1 MKIFKKIIL
10 VFFFILLIFCV
21 YVQYIKSKF
30 DRVYSQREFHH
41 RYDDLYTSGALN
53 QFKKFAIDN
62 YYFTIQELSK
72 SAYKGKIRL
81 NKLKQYANNDTVV
94 INSINRLIDDGFYDV
109 RIQQQFDINKI
120 EIYFEKI
127 YLIYKNTPTYHCI
140 IYNTRRGY
148 EYQFD
153 KNEDWYFFIVD
164 DKEADLGSFLDPRPK
179 WTLPYFEAFSFFKEN
194 PNYEMD
200 K

>member
-10 VFFFILLIFCV
+10 GLFVVLVFFCV
-21 YVQYIKSKF
+21 YAQYNKSQF
-30 DRVYSQREFHH
+30 DKVYSQREFHH

-62 YYFTIQELSK
+62 YNFKIQELSNN
-72 SAYKGKIRL
+72 AYKGKIRL
-81 NKLKQYANNDTVV
+81 SKLKQYANNDTLV
-94 INSINRLIDDGFYDV
+94 INAIDRLMDNGFYDV
-109 RIQQQFDINKI
+109 KIQQQFDINKY

-127 YLIYKNTPTYHCI
+127 YLIYKNIPTYHCI

-153 KNEDWYFFIVD
+153 EKEDWYFFIVD
-164 DKEADLGSFLDPRPK
+164 DNEADVGNFLDLRPK
-179 WTLPYFEAFSFFKEN
+179 WTLPYFEAFDFFKEN
-194 PNYEMD
+194 PNYKID
-200 K
+200 